1 MSYQQSKLW
10 SRHPEEYGKGSIEGI
25 AANESAQNADQCG
38 ELIPTFGLGIP
49 GSSAMVVVLGALLMH
64 GFVPGPLLI
73 KESPELLYAAVT
85 GLLGATLIL
94 ALTGWWIARSL
105 LRVVTFDRSFV
116 LVGALFLSMIGV
128 YSLNRSV
135 FDVFM
140 MLFFGGVGYFMLRYG
155 YPPAG
160 ASIAS
165 ILGTG
170 LETNLRAGLMLKQ
183 GDIIAFVI
191 RPWTALVLSF
201 AIALLIYATVSTVK
215 LLRKEKLA
223 RQIALDRHLATPSQQ
238 GTP

>member
-1 MSYQQSKLW
+1 
-10 SRHPEEYGKGSIEGI
+10 
-25 AANESAQNADQCG
+25 
-38 ELIPTFGLGIP
+38 
-49 GSSAMVVVLGALLMH
+49 MVVVLGALLMH

-73 KESPELLYAAVT
+73 KESPQLLYASVA

-94 ALTGWWIARSL
+94 ALIGWWIARSL

-135 FDVFM
+135 FDVLT

-170 LETNLRAGLMLKQ
+170 LEINLRSGLMLKQ

-201 AIALLIYATVSTVK
+201 ALALLAYSIYSTVK
-215 LLRKEKLA
+215 LARKEKLA
-223 RQIALDRHLATPSQQ
+223 QRMALERHLASQSQ
-238 GTP
+238 PGAP